1 MVTMASSPSALITG
15 VTLKPCAKIAP
26 RSSPISMQKR
36 KTKLSDSGLIS
47 YKSRASVRAAYSG
60 SRESGAGD
68 FIGGFLLGGVVFGAL
83 GYLLAPKIS
92 KSLLGEHQ
100 YGVMKNMLKFLDE
113 DDDVLENTRNSLN
126 EKISQ
131 LNSAIDDVSSQLR
144 AKDGASVSDLGN
156 CEVESVV

>member
-1 MVTMASSPSALITG
+1 MATMASSPSSLITG
-15 VTLKPCAKIAP
+15 VTLKPSVKIDP
-26 RSSPISMQKR
+26 RSSPISKQKR
-36 KTKLSDSGLIS
+36 KTKLSGLIS
-47 YKSRASVRAAYSG
+47 YKNRASVRSAY

-68 FIGGFLLGGVVFGAL
+68 FVGGFLLGGVVFGAL

-92 KSLLGEHQ
+92 KSLWGEHQ

-131 LNSAIDDVSSQLR
+131 LNSAIDDVSAQLR
-144 AKDGASVSDLGN
+144 TKDGARVSDLGN
-156 CEVESVV
+156 CEVESAV